1 MSSDEVYALYNIVF
15 LVSYD
20 LYSISK
26 HGKSEFLSAVIVYVQ
41 SEGNVTASGDSAINL
56 KTS

>member
-1 MSSDEVYALYNIVF
+1 MSSDEVDALYNIVF

-26 HGKSEFLSAVIVYVQ
+26 HGKSEFLSAVIVYME
-41 SEGNVTASGDSAINL
+41 SERNVTVSDDSAIHL

>member
-1 MSSDEVYALYNIVF
+1 MLSDEVDALYNIVF
-15 LVSYD
+15 LLSYD

-26 HGKSEFLSAVIVYVQ
+26 HGKSDLLSAVIVYVE
-41 SEGNVTASGDSAINL
+41 SEGNVTASDDSAINL